1 MDNLAI
7 QIPTQDL
14 SDFCR
19 RNQITRLALFGS
31 VLTERFQME
40 SDVDVL
46 ITFAPQ
52 TRIGFLTLSR
62 IKRELSEIFKK
73 PVDLTTPDGL
83 KASMREAV
91 LKGAKVVY
99 ATG

>member
-1 MDNLAI
+1 MEDLAI
-7 QIPTQDL
+7 QIPTKDL

-19 RNQITRLALFGS
+19 RNQITSLALFGS
-31 VLTERFQME
+31 VLTEHFQME

-46 ITFAPQ
+46 VTFAPQ
-52 TRIGFLTLSR
+52 AHIGFLTLSR

-83 KASMREAV
+83 KARMRETV
-91 LKGAKVVY
+91 LQGAKVVY
-99 ATG
+99 AAG